1 MTTVSGCADRLIFLI
16 SLPRSGST
24 LLQHVIAGHP
34 AVGST
39 AEPWILMPSV
49 YALRVNGLQAE
60 YGAQAGHVGLNQFL
74 EQVTEGHTR
83 YLAAVR
89 GMALELYGAFL
100 REHKKERFL
109 DKTSRHYLIVPELVR
124 MFPEARYVVLVR
136 NPLAMLASYLDVMLR
151 GEWRR
156 LGSPPIQ
163 NDLLRGYP
171 LVRQAV
177 EALGSRAAVV
187 TYEALVGEPER
198 VVQELCGSLQ
208 LEYVPAMVEYGVRG
222 VLPGRLVDPRSI
234 HRHSRPVT
242 DYTDAWRTRFRSAAE
257 VELAHAFLAHLGRPL
272 VEALGYDYDDLSR
285 ALPPAARGRDLA
297 TLVTAARGPRA
308 DAGPRL
314 TRAGLAETWRRAR
327 RLAGAVRRRSRRAA
341 GRLRRL
347 RPSRTWAN
355 PLGLARRLLRRS
367 LAERA
372 GYVQGRMLDVGCGA
386 QPYRELFPRVERY
399 VGLDHPG
406 PPRPDV
412 CGDGLALP
420 FRAGSFD
427 SVLCNQVLEHVPEG
441 ATLMAEIARVLRPGG
456 VLLLTVPLTWD
467 LHREPDDFYRYTRH
481 GLQYLADKSGLRVL
495 DIAPTCGLWATLA
508 QRVADTVINNYGRRW
523 PWWLAELVSL
533 ALVPVLAV
541 GGLADRIVG
550 KRGDT
555 LDWVMVATKP

>member
-1 MTTVSGCADRLIFLI
+1 VTGADVATRLIFLI

-24 LLQHVIAGHP
+24 LLQHIIAGHP
-34 AVGST
+34 AVGAT
-39 AEPWILMPSV
+39 AEPWILLPAV
-49 YALRVNGLQAE
+49 YALREGGLRSE
-60 YGAQAGHVGLNQFL
+60 YGGEAGYVGLSQFL
-74 EQVTEGHTR
+74 EQLAEGQAR
-83 YLAAVR
+83 YVAAVR
-89 GMALELYGAFL
+89 TMALELYGAFL
-100 REHKKERFL
+100 GDHKKERFL
-109 DKTSRHYLIVPELVR
+109 DKTSRYYLIVPELVR

-151 GEWRR
+151 GDWRA
-156 LGSPPIQ
+156 LGNPPIQ

-177 EALGSRAAVV
+177 EELGARAAIVS
-187 TYEALVGEPER
+187 YEALVGEPER
-198 VVQELCGSLQ
+198 VVQELCEALQ

-242 DYTDAWRTRFRSAAE
+242 DYTETWRTRFRSASE
-257 VELAHAFLAHLGRPL
+257 VELAHAFLAHLGQPL
-272 VEALGYDYDDLSR
+272 VEALGYDHDDLYR

-297 TLVTAARGPRA
+297 TILTEARGPRA
-308 DAGPRL
+308 GAGPRL
-314 TRAGLAETWRRAR
+314 TRARLTGTWGRAR
-327 RLAGAVRRRSRRAA
+327 RLAGSVRRRSRRAA
-341 GRLRRL
+341 VRLRRL

-355 PLGLARRLLRRS
+355 PLGLARRLLRRA

-406 PPRPDV
+406 PTRLDV

-441 ATLMAEIARVLRPGG
+441 ATLMEEIARVLRPGG
-456 VLLLTVPLTWD
+456 ILLLTVPLTWD
-467 LHREPDDFYRYTRH
+467 LHREPSDFYRYTRY

-523 PWWLAELVSL
+523 PWWLAELASL

-555 LDWVMVATKP
+555 LDWVMVASKP

>member
-1 MTTVSGCADRLIFLI
+1 MIGADVAAHLIFLI

-39 AEPWILMPSV
+39 AEPWLLMPSV
-49 YALRVNGLQAE
+49 YALREHGLQTE
-60 YGAQAGHVGLNQFL
+60 YGGQAGHVGLSQFL
-74 EQVTEGHTR
+74 EQVTEGHDR
-83 YLAAVR
+83 YFAAVR

-100 REHKKERFL
+100 RDHKKDRFL
-109 DKTSRHYLIVPELVR
+109 DKTSRHYLIVPELAR

-136 NPLAMLASYLDVMLR
+136 NPLALLASYLDVMMR
-151 GEWRR
+151 GDWRV
-156 LGSPPIQ
+156 LGNPAIQ

-177 EALGSRAAVV
+177 EKLGPRAAVV
-187 TYEALVGEPER
+187 TYEALVAEPER
-198 VVQELCGSLQ
+198 VVKGLCESLQ
-208 LEYVPAMVEYGVRG
+208 LEYVPAMVDYGVRG

-234 HRHSRPVT
+234 HRHSRPVA
-242 DYTDAWRTRFRSAAE
+242 DYAETWRTRFRSVPE

-272 VEALGYDYDDLSR
+272 VEALGYDADDLHR
-285 ALPPAARGRDLA
+285 ALPPATAVRGLTAILTEARS
-297 TLVTAARGPRA
+297 ARIA
-308 DAGPRL
+308 AGPRPKAARL
-314 TRAGLAETWRRAR
+314 AGVWPHAR
-327 RLAGAVRRRSRRAA
+327 RLAGVVRRRARRAA
-341 GRLRRL
+341 TGLRRL

-355 PLGLARRLLRRS
+355 PLGLARRLLRRE
-367 LAERA
+367 LAQRA

-386 QPYRELFPRVERY
+386 QPYRDLFPRVRRY

-406 PPRPDV
+406 PPRLDV
-412 CGDGLALP
+412 CGDGLTLP

-427 SVLCNQVLEHVPEG
+427 AVLCNQVLEHVPEG
-441 ATLMAEIARVLRPGG
+441 AKLMEEIARVLRPGG
-456 VLLLTVPLTWD
+456 ILLLTVPLTWD
-467 LHREPDDFYRYTRH
+467 LHLEPSDFYRYTRY

-508 QRVADTVINNYGRRW
+508 QRVADTVVNNYGRRW
-523 PWWLAELVSL
+523 PWWLAELASL
-533 ALVPVLAV
+533 ALVPVLAI
-541 GGLADRIVG
+541 GGLADRIAG